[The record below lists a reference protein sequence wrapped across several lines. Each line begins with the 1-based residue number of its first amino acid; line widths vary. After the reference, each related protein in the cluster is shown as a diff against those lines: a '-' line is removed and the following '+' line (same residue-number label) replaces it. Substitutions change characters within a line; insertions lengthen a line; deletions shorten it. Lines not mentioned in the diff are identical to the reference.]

1 MIKMGTNDGR
11 NDLSPQ
17 KLNATTITSAPQQ
30 IKQKYIL
37 STTTATSDRSRGC
50 FAPCYSFR
58 NLANNA
64 IITLYYIRE
73 TRKEYMEGKTMHD
86 I

>member
-1 MIKMGTNDGR
+1 MIKMGTNDGT

-30 IKQKYIL
+30 IKKYIYIKYYYCYL
-37 STTTATSDRSRGC
+37 CRSRGC
-50 FAPCYSFR
+50 FAPCYSFL

-73 TRKEYMEGKTMHD
+73 TRKEYMEGKTMLD